1 MARRTS
7 STRQGTMWR
16 TILLILPILAVFAV
30 AVYYFVFAWQIS
42 GNAQIGTA
50 GWIAMVLGVVFTLG
64 LTAVLVTLLLRRG
77 PDEE

>member
-16 TILLILPILAVFAV
+16 TILPILAVFAV